1 MHILAHSTY
10 SSSGFFPSTELL
22 DCCLKLG
29 DNHPHT
35 LESLKNLIE
44 LYEAWGKPEKAEEWR
59 EKRFFR
65 VMSRRSCIKKDM
77 ALHLMEKFER

>member
-1 MHILAHSTY
+1 MMHILAHSAY
-10 SSSGFFPSTELL
+10 SSSGFFPPNELL

-35 LESLKNLIE
+35 LESLKNLID

-59 EKRFFR
+59 AKLPQTEA
-65 VMSRRSCIKKDM
+65 V
-77 ALHLMEKFER
+77 EE